1 MLYSIEFSLIFFLE
15 KRNKKSWGQCYAH
28 IHSPL
33 ARKIYIIVFILTL
46 YMAIFKNSSNNL
58 NRMKQLSFKLEKE
71 IQDLTEKNLQDIFN
85 LQLVK
90 SEFALNDLRI
100 DSLAYD
106 NENNSFVIIEY
117 KRDKNFSVIDQGYA
131 YLSLML
137 NNKADFILEYNENC
151 DKNLKRENVDWSQ
164 SRVLFVSPAFSK
176 YQQQAINFKDL
187 PIELWEISKY
197 ETDLIQF
204 SRLKSHKNS
213 ESIKKISK
221 SNNIVSD
228 VTKEVKVYTEEDHL
242 NNCSEEIK
250 SLYDELKTQI
260 LSIDDNIEVI
270 PKKKYIAFKAER
282 NFIDILPQKN
292 KIKFWLNLTK
302 GQLKD
307 IDSIARDVSNVGH
320 WGNGD
325 YEVSFSNSEE
335 LPVLL
340 SLIKQSYEKNR

>member
-1 MLYSIEFSLIFFLE
+1 
-15 KRNKKSWGQCYAH
+15 
-28 IHSPL
+28 
-33 ARKIYIIVFILTL
+33 
-46 YMAIFKNSSNNL
+46 MAIFENSSNTL
-58 NRMKQLSFKLEKE
+58 NRIKQLSFKLEKE

-85 LQLVK
+85 LKLVK
-90 SEFALNDLRI
+90 SEFALHDLRI

-151 DKNLKRENVDWSQ
+151 DKNLKRENIDWSQ
-164 SRVLFVSPAFSK
+164 SRVLFVSPVFSK

-197 ETDLIQF
+197 ENELIQF

-250 SLYDELKTQI
+250 SLYEELKTQI
-260 LSIDDNIEVI
+260 LSIDDNIELI
-270 PKKKYIAFKAER
+270 PKKQYLAFKSGR
-282 NFIDILPQKN
+282 NFAYFVIKKQK
-292 KIKFWLNLTK
+292 ITLYLNLSK
-302 GQLKD
+302 NSLENPLV
-307 IDSIARDVSNVGH
+307 RDVSKIGH
-320 WGNGD
+320 WGALD
-325 YEVSFSNSEE
+325 FEVTVSKTEE
-335 LPVLL
+335 LPIIM
-340 SLIKQSYEKNR
+340 SLIKQSYTKNS